1 MLLFILSLNPLS
13 FLLKDAPGYKLKHE
27 NQSININHLSFVDDL
42 KLFATT
48 LNNLKLLLDIV
59 ITLSKDIGMKFGLN
73 KCAYI
78 YTERGRRKSLG
89 DKIVVNEVEISELE
103 EGDLCKYLEID
114 EDIGYEGPLNKDR
127 IGNEFLHG
135 TKKIWNSELYSRKV
149 TAYNTFALP
158 VLTMSVG
165 VLDWSEQELMSLDI
179 KARKILNI
187 SGSFHSKGDTN
198 RLYVPRSN
206 GGRGL
211 NSVINMFKNRMVNL
225 SNYLKQVHHNLMLET
240 VKIKGLDN
248 IIRIG

>member
-27 NQSININHLSFVDDL
+27 NQSININHLFFVDDL

-59 ITLSKDIGMKFGLN
+59 IIFSKDIGMKFGLN

-89 DKIVVNEVEISELE
+89 DKIVINEVEISEFE
-103 EGDLCKYLEID
+103 EGDLYKYLGID
-114 EDIGYEGPLNKDR
+114 EDIGYDGSLNKVR
-127 IGNEFLHG
+127 IGKEFLRR
-135 TKKIWNSELYSRKV
+135 TKKIWNSELYSRNKV

-165 VLDWSEQELMSLDI
+165 VLD
-179 KARKILNI
+179 
-187 SGSFHSKGDTN
+187 
-198 RLYVPRSN
+198 
-206 GGRGL
+206 
-211 NSVINMFKNRMVNL
+211 
-225 SNYLKQVHHNLMLET
+225 
-240 VKIKGLDN
+240 
-248 IIRIG
+248 